1 VLGLTVSRRG
11 CLIGAV
17 ALGAC
22 NAPTTPL
29 ANSQGLGIAI
39 VLPNGGMARLS
50 TFRLGET
57 RIDQIARPVSVGV
70 SKAGDYS
77 PGSASPIFAQINAE
91 AALAEYQK
99 DHGEAAQALINC
111 SFFER
116 YDPVTELSFPI
127 KRVGRLLTGGSS
139 PYGPRP
145 HPADPRYASVGLKA
159 LVWNDTT
166 RKILNYDPTTGE
178 PLKDPNF
185 ADGLVTYRY
194 EDHPATILA
203 GDPVGQYQ
211 LLGIRRDQTLLVLSI
226 TQGRMMEG
234 AAVLRVNGAVG
245 DILTLDGGPSTHLWT
260 KTNGTVIA
268 TKSIALPHYLGFRSA
283 T

>member
-1 VLGLTVSRRG
+1 
-11 CLIGAV
+11 
-17 ALGAC
+17 
-22 NAPTTPL
+22 
-29 ANSQGLGIAI
+29 LGIAI

-50 TFRLGET
+50 TFAIGET
-57 RIDQIARPVSVGV
+57 RIDQIARPVSVGF
-70 SKAGDYS
+70 SKAGDYY

-91 AALAEYQK
+91 AVLADYQK
-99 DHGEAAQALINC
+99 AHGEAAQALINC

-127 KRVGRLLTGGSS
+127 KRAGRLLTGGSS
-139 PYGPRP
+139 PYGPRAN
-145 HPADPRYASVGLKA
+145 PADPRYASVRLKA
-159 LVWNDTT
+159 LVWDDTT
-166 RKILNYDPTTGE
+166 RKILDYDPTTGE
-178 PLKDPNF
+178 PLKDPKF
-185 ADGLVTYRY
+185 TDGLVTYKY

-211 LLGIRRDQTLLVLSI
+211 LLALKPDQTLLILTI
-226 TQGRMMEG
+226 TQGRMEQG
-234 AAVLRVNGAVG
+234 AAVLRTNGAEG

-260 KTNGTVIA
+260 KINGTVIA